1 MLPHS
6 LTNFEIHRYYQ
17 NELKFNC
24 VYSRNNLRK
33 IKSRVY
39 VFNLDEYKSIGTHW
53 IALHLNGDNVK
64 YFDSFGFWH
73 IPKEIKKFIDNKKI
87 KTIIYKVQGNYSI
100 MCRYFC
106 IGFADF
112 ILKCKSMLDYIN
124 FFSPN
129 KYKKN
134 LK

>member
-64 YFDSFGFWH
+64 HFDSFGF
-73 IPKEIKKFIDNKKI
+73 
-87 KTIIYKVQGNYSI
+87 
-100 MCRYFC
+100 
-106 IGFADF
+106 
-112 ILKCKSMLDYIN
+112 
-124 FFSPN
+124 
-129 KYKKN
+129 
-134 LK
+134 